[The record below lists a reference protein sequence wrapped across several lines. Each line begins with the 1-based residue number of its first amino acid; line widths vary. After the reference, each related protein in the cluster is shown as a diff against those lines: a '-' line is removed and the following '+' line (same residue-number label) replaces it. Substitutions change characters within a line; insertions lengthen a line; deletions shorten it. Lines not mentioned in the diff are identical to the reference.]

1 MINFTGFVW
10 TVGGD
15 DDDNGA
21 VKLASVGSPSLD
33 HLKESILDKSIR
45 AVDSEWPS
53 LRGGHRGLGGLEQ
66 AVVPDNIE
74 NFPCGKRGRQ
84 AGGWGG
90 KKNLVVGEYRVH
102 RHSKSPW
109 HVSWSYGSL
118 GREAFSSWPWRT
130 GPPLVAIKSSLS
142 LSPPCF
148 PPAII

>member
-74 NFPCGKRGRQ
+74 LEF
-84 AGGWGG
+84 
-90 KKNLVVGEYRVH
+90 
-102 RHSKSPW
+102 
-109 HVSWSYGSL
+109 
-118 GREAFSSWPWRT
+118 
-130 GPPLVAIKSSLS
+130 
-142 LSPPCF
+142 
-148 PPAII
+148 